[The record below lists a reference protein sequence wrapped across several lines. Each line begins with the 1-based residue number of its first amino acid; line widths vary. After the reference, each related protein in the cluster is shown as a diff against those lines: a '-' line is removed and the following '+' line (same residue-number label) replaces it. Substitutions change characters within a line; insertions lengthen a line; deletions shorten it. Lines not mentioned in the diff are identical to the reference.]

1 MNSWNAFTTGIT
13 RLLQY
18 KRALVVAYL
27 FNVLL
32 VLVPGFYLASQIETS
47 LGHSLAG
54 NRLVEGYDALWYNQF
69 SASAHGIASTF
80 RPAVV
85 GAGALFEAL
94 DNFISGRMFTT
105 TGGTFYILVLYWLI
119 WIFLS
124 AGFINLYL
132 LKTDHLLTGAT
143 RFFLRFLVLGIIG
156 GVAYWLIFRYLF
168 TWLTG
173 VVSSLTHNTIDER
186 IAFVYTLVKYLLLWT
201 AIYLVNIIMD
211 YSKVF
216 IVKREYKNILRGIGD
231 SMSFVSRHFGVV
243 LSLYLLIGILWLA
256 FAFIYKLIAP
266 GVHQSTWVAVIIAF
280 LVGQLY
286 IFSRIAVRT
295 LFYAGEAVLTTSS
308 PDSDSRE

>member
-1 MNSWNAFTTGIT
+1 MNSWNAFTTGMT
-13 RLLQY
+13 RLLQF
-18 KRALVVAYL
+18 KRALVIAYL

-32 VLVPGFYLASQIETS
+32 VLVPGFYLASQMEIS
-47 LGHSLAG
+47 LGNSLAG
-54 NRLVEGYDALWYNQF
+54 ERLAEGYDALWYNQF

-94 DNFISGRMFTT
+94 DSFISGRMFTI
-105 TGGTFYILVLYWLI
+105 TGGTFYLLVLYWLI

-132 LKTDHLLTGAT
+132 LKTEHLLTGAT
-143 RFFLRFLVLGIIG
+143 RFFFRFLVLGIIG
-156 GVAYWLIFRYLF
+156 GGVYWLIFRYLF
-168 TWLTG
+168 SWLGG

-186 IAFVYTLVKYLLLWT
+186 IAFVYTLVKYLMLWT
-201 AIYLVNIIMD
+201 VIYLVNIIMD

-216 IVKREYKNILRGIGD
+216 IVKQEYKNILKGIGE
-231 SMSFVSRHFGVV
+231 SVSFVARHFGVV
-243 LSLYLLIGILWLA
+243 LSLYVLIGILWVS

-266 GVHQSTWVAVIIAF
+266 GIHQSNWIAMIIPF

-286 IFSRIAVRT
+286 IFSRIAVRS
-295 LFYAGEAVLTTSS
+295 LFYAGEAVLATSS
-308 PDSDSRE
+308 PNSDSRE